1 MMRKQYRM
9 YFTVN
14 LENNRLSGYIYIY
27 IFKLS
32 ERPRTASDARSARTR
47 PAVQDVSSGSLSTSK
62 EAFPAEGIIL

>member
-1 MMRKQYRM
+1 M

-47 PAVQDVSSGSLSTSK
+47 PAVQDVSSSSLSTSK

>member
-1 MMRKQYRM
+1 MLVRN
-9 YFTVN
+9 V
-14 LENNRLSGYIYIY
+14 LEPVDYGRGVFYIY

-62 EAFPAEGIIL
+62 EAFPVEGIIL